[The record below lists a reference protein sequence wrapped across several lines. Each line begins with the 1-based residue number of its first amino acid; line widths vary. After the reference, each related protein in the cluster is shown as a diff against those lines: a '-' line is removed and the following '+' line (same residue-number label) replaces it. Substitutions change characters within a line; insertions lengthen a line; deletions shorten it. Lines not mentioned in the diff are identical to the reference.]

1 MDWWSRFRLKRRPTR
16 IRAVRGTPLRG
27 AKQVAI
33 VYQHRDEAQF
43 RRMRQLAERLV
54 AESGVERVVR
64 LAYVPFPEKALP
76 HYFFQKRDEMYL
88 SEGHLDRWKEAKGNA
103 GSFLDVDWDLLICL
117 EPEPTLPLDYL
128 CWKSLA
134 RMKVGSA
141 RHLRPQDFDVLFVPK
156 MGETSAD
163 FSHRLIQFLLD
174 APMVVTPD

>member
-1 MDWWSRFRLKRRPTR
+1 MEWWSRYRLKRRPAR
-16 IRAVRGTPLRG
+16 IRAVRGTSLRG

-33 VYQHRDEAQF
+33 VYQHSDEAQF

-64 LAYVPFPEKALP
+64 LAYVPLPEKALP

-88 SEGHLDRWKEAKGNA
+88 SDSHLDQWKEAKGSV
-103 GSFLDVDWDLLICL
+103 GIFLDVDWDMLICL
-117 EPEPTLPLDYL
+117 EPVPTLPLDYL
-128 CWKSLA
+128 FWKSLA

-156 MGETSAD
+156 PGETSSD
-163 FSHRLIQFLLD
+163 FVNRLIQFLLD
-174 APMVVTPD
+174 APMATTPD